1 MNPFPW
7 PEQRA
12 PGRSCS
18 EPGLG
23 LGCDESASGQPI
35 RAEALTW
42 SRGCCLR
49 RARRKKHGLAHCLS
63 RPSLSLASGSRS
75 APLFPVSVRRGSGK
89 PPINIQRFRLEA
101 CPASRRPVQPRPD
114 PRRPGFLLALSN
126 APSNI
131 VLEPPYP
138 WPNRAGQ
145 GRVRFQSPTDLFQ
158 LLSTN
163 SLADCLVVPPT
174 QRLTCE

>member
-1 MNPFPW
+1 MDPFPW

-89 PPINIQRFRLEA
+89 PPINIQRFHLEA

-114 PRRPGFLLALSN
+114 PRRRLVLAHLEYAAGRLDLGPCAPAGDEGTGNVEIGGPGIFAKCQVVT
-126 APSNI
+126 AD
-131 VLEPPYP
+131 
-138 WPNRAGQ
+138 RASQIDPLRTSG
-145 GRVRFQSPTDLFQ
+145 
-158 LLSTN
+158 
-163 SLADCLVVPPT
+163 
-174 QRLTCE
+174 